1 MMKKA
6 FLASLCVHGLVI
18 ALALYLIKKPYEVEV
33 VTIPLCMSTA
43 FETSSQSEPIQEPND
58 TPAKPQ
64 ESHVSDAV
72 ESQTPKS
79 PVEEE
84 KPKEVVHTKV
94 ISSPKKPTPVKAPM
108 PSKSSELS
116 DTAEVPVQTEA
127 IASSEETPSTT
138 ASASSHD
145 GLAQGGASSS
155 ASPKSA
161 NAEAMDPSMRAN
173 FNIIRKKTYERLYY
187 PKASQ
192 NALQEGTAT
201 LIFKLSASGTVEDI
215 ELEHSTGYTELDKIV
230 LKAARS
236 LQGEKLQSLGK
247 RINIRLSVEFV
258 VPNKAA

>member
-1 MMKKA
+1 MKKA

-18 ALALYLIKKPYEVEV
+18 SLALYLIKKPYEVEV
-33 VTIPLCMSTA
+33 VTIPLSMATA
-43 FETSSQSEPIQEPND
+43 FETSSHSEPTQEQNNAL
-58 TPAKPQ
+58 AKAEEP
-64 ESHVSDAV
+64 HTSDVV
-72 ESQTPKS
+72 EPQTPKA
-79 PVEEE
+79 PRIEE
-84 KPKEVVHTKV
+84 KPKEIVQPKP
-94 ISSPKKPTPVKAPM
+94 ILLPKKQTPQKNVQALHASDVLEKAQ
-108 PSKSSELS
+108 E
-116 DTAEVPVQTEA
+116 PVQTQTLGSTQAPKEMD
-127 IASSEETPSTT
+127 ASSVTQGELTQGSSAP
-138 ASASSHD
+138 ASS
-145 GLAQGGASSS
+145 
-155 ASPKSA
+155 KSA
-161 NAEAMDPSMRAN
+161 AVEAMDPSMRAN

>member
-1 MMKKA
+1 MKKA
-6 FLASLCVHGLVI
+6 FLASLCVHGLAI
-18 ALALYLIKKPYEVEV
+18 AFVLYLIKKPYEVEV
-33 VTIPLCMSTA
+33 VTIPLSMATA
-43 FETSSQSEPIQEPND
+43 FETSSHSEPTQESN
-58 TPAKPQ
+58 TALAKLQ
-64 ESHVSDAV
+64 ESHVNDTV
-72 ESQTPKS
+72 EPKIPQA

-84 KPKEVVHTKV
+84 KPKEVVHTKA
-94 ISSPKKPTPVKAPM
+94 ISSPKKLTPIKTPT
-108 PSKSSELS
+108 PSKSPELS
-116 DTAEVPVQTEA
+116 DTANVPVQAEA
-127 IASSEETPSTT
+127 IASSQEMTSVT

-145 GLAQGGASSS
+145 GLTEGEASSV
-155 ASPKSA
+155 SPKGA
-161 NAEAMDPSMRAN
+161 AVEAMDPSMRAN

-187 PKASQ
+187 PRSSQ

-201 LIFKLSASGTVEDI
+201 LIFKLSAAGTIEDI

>member
-18 ALALYLIKKPYEVEV
+18 ALALYLIKKSHEVEV
-33 VTIPLCMSTA
+33 VTIPLSMATA
-43 FETSSQSEPIQEPND
+43 FETSSQSEPTQEPNNA
-58 TPAKPQ
+58 PAKPQ
-64 ESHVSDAV
+64 EESHVSDAV
-72 ESQTPKS
+72 EPQTPL
-79 PVEEE
+79 VEE

-94 ISSPKKPTPVKAPM
+94 IPTPQKPHSAKALT

-127 IASSEETPSTT
+127 IASSEDATSATS
-138 ASASSHD
+138 SASSHD

-192 NALQEGTAT
+192 HALQEGTAT
-201 LIFKLSASGTVEDI
+201 LIFKLSASGTIEDI
-215 ELEHSTGYTELDKIV
+215 ELEHSTGYIELDKIV

>member
-1 MMKKA
+1 MKKA
-6 FLASLCVHGLVI
+6 FLASLCVHGVVI
-18 ALALYLIKKPYEVEV
+18 ILALYLIKKPYEVEV
-33 VTIPLCMSTA
+33 VTIPLSMATA
-43 FETSSQSEPIQEPND
+43 FETSSHSELTQEPNNAL
-58 TPAKPQ
+58 AKLQ

-72 ESQTPKS
+72 EPKIPQA

-94 ISSPKKPTPVKAPM
+94 ISSPKKPTPVKALL

-116 DTAEVPVQTEA
+116 DTAEAPVRTEDM
-127 IASSEETPSTT
+127 ASSHETTSAT

-145 GLAQGGASSS
+145 GLIEGEASSV
-155 ASPKSA
+155 SPKGA
-161 NAEAMDPSMRAN
+161 AVEAMDPSMRAN
-173 FNIIRKKTYERLYY
+173 FNVIRKKTYERLYY